1 MELSVVVP
9 CFNEAPRLPASLR
22 TAGSYLQGRVTFEL
36 ILVDDGSSDGT
47 QNLIEEAAAAH
58 EYVHGVTLPVNR
70 GKGRALAEG
79 IARSRGE
86 LVLISDADFSTPI
99 EELPRLKQA
108 IAAGA
113 DIAIGS
119 RAKRGAREVDQP
131 LHRRLMGKGF
141 NLFVQG
147 ILLPGIWDTQCGF
160 KLFRGD
166 VARELFEQLS
176 TDGFAYDVEVLFLAR
191 RSGYRIKEVPVR
203 WINSTRTSVNAV
215 RHSREMLR
223 DVLRIRFS
231 G

>member
-131 LHRRLMGKGF
+131 LHRRLMGKSF

-160 KLFRGD
+160 KLFHGD

>member
-36 ILVDDGSSDGT
+36 ILVDDGSSDVT

-99 EELPRLKQA
+99 EELPRLEEA

-176 TDGFAYDVEVLFLAR
+176 TDGFAYDVEVLFRAR

-203 WINSTRTSVNAV
+203 WINSTNTSVHAV

>member
-79 IARSRGE
+79 IARSRGD

-99 EELPRLKQA
+99 EELPRLEQA

-176 TDGFAYDVEVLFLAR
+176 TDGFAYDVEVLLLAR

-203 WINSTRTSVNAV
+203 WINSTSTSVHAV

>member
-22 TAGSYLQGRVTFEL
+22 TASSYLQGRVTFEL

-99 EELPRLKQA
+99 EELPRLEQA

-203 WINSTRTSVNAV
+203 WVNSPRTSVHAV